1 MSKEKHNDD
10 QEMSMEEILASIRR
24 YVADD
29 TPETNNQEGGID
41 YSTGKTA
48 EVIRLTEVLD
58 ASDATLET
66 EQQTKKTDF
75 NAASLEPREEET
87 ERKISAPPPQRS
99 EPTYAHNPKIKPF
112 IAPAEQRPVQAT
124 QYPATQNQPM
134 QQQHAAPQP
143 MQQQYSTQQYDPL
156 QTYGEQVA
164 PQRTY
169 QTQQMQP
176 QPYYRQPQ
184 QNNNHHYGQQNS
196 MDYSRQE
203 QHHPHY
209 QPTQQKPSIVSE
221 PTMSSTESAFHKLT
235 QAFQFAHNEK
245 KQAEEQSAVYGT
257 SAIESF
263 VIEMARPM
271 IREWIDKHLP
281 KLVDKLVTQEI
292 EKLTEDLRKKLL

>member
-48 EVIRLTEVLD
+48 DVIRLTEVLD
-58 ASDATLET
+58 TSDATLET
-66 EQQTKKTDF
+66 AQQTKKNDL
-75 NAASLEPREEET
+75 NAASLQPREEET

-99 EPTYAHNPKIKPF
+99 EPDYAHNPKIKPF
-112 IAPAEQRPVQAT
+112 IAPAEQRPVQTTEYPAAQNQAT
-124 QYPATQNQPM
+124 QQY
-134 QQQHAAPQP
+134 AAPQP

-169 QTQQMQP
+169 PTQQMQP
-176 QPYYRQPQ
+176 QSYYRPQPQ
-184 QNNNHHYGQQNS
+184 PNNPHYGQQNS
-196 MDYSRQE
+196 MDYSRQ
-203 QHHPHY
+203 QHPHY
-209 QPTQQKPSIVSE
+209 QPTQPKPSIVSE

>member
-48 EVIRLTEVLD
+48 DVIRLTEVLD

-66 EQQTKKTDF
+66 EQQTNKHDL
-75 NAASLEPREEET
+75 NAASLQPREEET
-87 ERKISAPPPQRS
+87 ERKISAPPAQRS
-99 EPTYAHNPKIKPF
+99 EPDYAHNPKIKPF
-112 IAPAEQRPVQAT
+112 IAPVEQRPVQPA
-124 QYPATQNQPM
+124 QYPTTQNQPV
-134 QQQHAAPQP
+134 QQHAAPQP
-143 MQQQYSTQQYDPL
+143 MQQQQYSTQQYDPL

-176 QPYYRQPQ
+176 QSYYRQQPQ
-184 QNNNHHYGQQNS
+184 PNNHYYGQQNS
-196 MDYSRQE
+196 MDYSRQ
-203 QHHPHY
+203 QQPHY
-209 QPTQQKPSIVSE
+209 QPTQTKPSIVSE

>member
-10 QEMSMEEILASIRR
+10 KEMSMEEILASIRR

-48 EVIRLTEVLD
+48 DVIRLTEALD

-66 EQQTKKTDF
+66 EQQTQKTDLSS
-75 NAASLEPREEET
+75 ASLKPKDEEI
-87 ERKISAPPPQRS
+87 ERKISAPSQQRT
-99 EPTYAHNPKIKPF
+99 EQNYAHNPKIKPF
-112 IAPAEQRPVQAT
+112 IAPTEQRPVHTT
-124 QYPATQNQPM
+124 QYPTTHNQPM
-134 QQQHAAPQP
+134 PQQAAPQP
-143 MQQQYSTQQYDPL
+143 MQQQYSAQQYDPL
-156 QTYGEQVA
+156 QTYGEQIA

-176 QPYYRQPQ
+176 QPHYTQPHQ
-184 QNNNHHYGQQNS
+184 TNHHHYGQANS
-196 MDYSRQE
+196 MDYSRQ
-203 QHHPHY
+203 QYPH
-209 QPTQQKPSIVSE
+209 TQSIHRKPSIVSE
-221 PTMSSTESAFHKLT
+221 PTISSAENAFSKLT

-245 KQAEEQSAVYGT
+245 KQAEEKSAVYGT

-281 KLVDKLVTQEI
+281 QLVDKLVTQEI